1 MTHSHYSII
10 KKHIDRYDYMDLLAG
25 GCPHDE
31 FDSESRMVAARISV
45 DSTAEEIAGVL
56 AEVFTQQF
64 GQLEEAGAF
73 LELAGRIKKDIG

>member
-25 GCPHDE
+25 GCPDDE

-64 GQLEEAGAF
+64 GQHEEAGAF